1 MSKLPIDA
9 SALHERFDRFDH
21 ARLPER
27 VVNARGAGAH
37 GYFEAYESMTSL
49 TRADFLREKGRRTP
63 VFVRFSTVSG
73 FRGSTDLARD
83 VRGFAVK
90 FYTKEGNYDLVGNN
104 MPVFFLQDAMAFPDL
119 IQAAKPDVH
128 NEMPQAATAQD
139 SYWEFISRLPE
150 SMHMI
155 MWAMSDRAIPR
166 SYRMMEGFGVHTFRL
181 VNAAG
186 EGRFVKFHWKPAL
199 GLHAVTWDEAIK
211 ISGND
216 PDFHRRDLFD
226 AIEAG
231 DFPEWEFG
239 VQVVEDKDR
248 HAFDFDLL
256 DPTKLIPEE
265 VVPVRRV
272 GKLVLD
278 RNPRNYFAE
287 TEQVAFH
294 PGHVVPG
301 IDLSDDPLLQGRVAA
316 YAHVQASR
324 LGGPDAHALPINRG
338 SAPAIDASRR
348 KGNGHGGGHVH
359 GARSA
364 SFLDHFTQARMFLH
378 SQSEPEYN
386 HICHAFEFELG
397 KVSSAA
403 VRERMLFML
412 AQVDADMA
420 ASVGKGLGMPVPRK
434 GDGPLNRRV
443 PAGADPKKLQ
453 PRPARDVP
461 VSPALSMAHGRR
473 QGIATRKVAVLLA
486 DGYDRADVAT
496 MREALERGG
505 AWVRI
510 VAPQLGAIPSH
521 HEAVEADFSFR
532 TGDSVL
538 FDAIYIP
545 GGRKSV
551 DALKRHAGVGDF
563 VRDSWRHCKAIAAS
577 GAGVE
582 LLAGLPGAVAGKGK
596 PQAVHGVVASAGK
609 ASEAMAEAFVQAIA
623 SGRHWARETLD

>member
-1 MSKLPIDA
+1 MSKPPFDA
-9 SALHERFDRFDH
+9 SALHDRFDRLDH

-37 GYFEAYESMTSL
+37 GYFEAYESMASL
-49 TRADFLREKGRRTP
+49 TRADFLGEKGRRTP

-90 FYTKEGNYDLVGNN
+90 FYTEEGNYDLVGNN
-104 MPVFFLQDAMAFPDL
+104 MPVFFIQDAMAFPDL

-128 NEMPQAATAQD
+128 NEMPQAASAQD

-186 EGRFVKFHWKPAL
+186 EGCFVKFHWKPAL

-239 VQVVEDKDR
+239 LQVVDDKDR

-278 RNPRNYFAE
+278 RNPLNYFAE

-301 IDLSDDPLLQGRVAA
+301 IDLSEDPLLQGRVVA
-316 YAHVQASR
+316 YARAQASR
-324 LGGPDAHALPINRG
+324 LGPTDRHDLPINRA
-338 SAPAIDASRR
+338 SAPAAEASGRE
-348 KGNGHGGGHVH
+348 GHGS
-359 GARSA
+359 RSDA
-364 SFLDHFTQARMFLH
+364 FLDHFTQARMFLH

-386 HICHAFEFELG
+386 HICHALEFELG
-397 KVSSAA
+397 KVNSAA

-412 AQVDADMA
+412 AQVDADLA
-420 ASVGKGLGMPVPRK
+420 ASVGKGLGMSVPRK
-434 GDGPLNRRV
+434 GGGPLN
-443 PAGADPKKLQ
+443 
-453 PRPARDVP
+453 PRPARDMP
-461 VSPALSMAHGRR
+461 VSPALSMASGPRR
-473 QGIATRKVAVLLA
+473 GIATLRVAVLLA
-486 DGYDRADVAT
+486 DGYDRHDVSM
-496 MREALERGG
+496 MRKALEDGG
-505 AWVRI
+505 AWVKI

-521 HEAVEADFSFR
+521 HDAVDADFSFR
-532 TGDSVL
+532 TGNSVL

-551 DALKRHAGVGDF
+551 DALKRHAEVADF
-563 VRDSWRHCKAIAAS
+563 VRDSWRHCKPIAAS

-582 LLAGLPGAVAGKGK
+582 LLAGLPGTTSATGKLKG
-596 PQAVHGVVASAGK
+596 AHGVVVTAGK
-609 ASEAMAEAFVQAIA
+609 ANEAMAEAFVQAIA
-623 SGRHWARETLD
+623 SGRHWARETLA

>member
-1 MSKLPIDA
+1 MSKPPFDA

-37 GYFEAYESMTSL
+37 GYFEAYESMASL
-49 TRADFLREKGRRTP
+49 TRADFLKAKGRRTP

-90 FYTKEGNYDLVGNN
+90 FYTEEGNYDLVGNN
-104 MPVFFLQDAMAFPDL
+104 MPVFFIQDAMAFPDL
-119 IQAAKPDVH
+119 IQAAKPDIH

-139 SYWEFISRLPE
+139 GYWEFISRLPE

-186 EGRFVKFHWKPAL
+186 ERRFVKFHWKPAL

-239 VQVVEDKDR
+239 VQVVEEKDR

-265 VVPVRRV
+265 VVPVRRI

-301 IDLSDDPLLQGRVAA
+301 IDLSDDPLLQGRVVA
-316 YAHVQASR
+316 YAHAQASR
-324 LGGPDAHALPINRG
+324 LGGVDGHSLPINRG
-338 SAPAIDASRR
+338 STPAPAQPR
-348 KGNGHGGGHVH
+348 GYGH
-359 GARSA
+359 GARSDA
-364 SFLDHFTQARMFLH
+364 FLDHFTQARMFLH

-386 HICHAFEFELG
+386 HICHALEFELG
-397 KVSSAA
+397 KVSAPA

-434 GDGPLNRRV
+434 IDGLINRRV
-443 PAGADPKKLQ
+443 PEGADPKKLQ
-453 PRPARDVP
+453 PRPARDLP
-461 VSPALSMAHGRR
+461 ASPALSMANGRR
-473 QGIATRKVAVLLA
+473 HGIATRKVAVLLA
-486 DGYDRADVAT
+486 DGYDRADLAT
-496 MREALERGG
+496 MRHALERGG
-505 AWVRI
+505 AWVKI

-521 HEAVEADFSFR
+521 HDAVEADFSFR

-551 DALKRHAGVGDF
+551 DALKRHTEIGDF
-563 VRDSWRHCKAIAAS
+563 VRDSWRHCKPIAAS

-582 LLAGLPGAVAGKGK
+582 LLADLPGASPGQGKLR
-596 PQAVHGVVASAGK
+596 AMHGVVVAPGK
-609 ASEAMAEAFVQAIA
+609 ANEAMAEAFVQAIA
-623 SGRHWARETLD
+623 SGRHWARETLA

>member
-1 MSKLPIDA
+1 MSKTPFDA
-9 SALHERFDRFDH
+9 SALHERFDRLDH

-37 GYFEAYESMTSL
+37 GYFEAYESMASL

-90 FYTKEGNYDLVGNN
+90 FYTAEGNYDLVGNN
-104 MPVFFLQDAMAFPDL
+104 MPVFFIQDAMVFPDL
-119 IQAAKPDVH
+119 VRAAKPDAH

-139 SYWEFISRLPE
+139 AYWEFISRLPE

-186 EGRFVKFHWKPAL
+186 EGCFVKFHWKPVL
-199 GLHAVTWDEAIK
+199 GMHAVTWDEAIK

-239 VQVVEDKDR
+239 VQVVEEKDR

-265 VVPVRRV
+265 VVPVRRI

-301 IDLSDDPLLQGRVAA
+301 IDLSEDPLLQGRVVA
-316 YAHVQASR
+316 YARAQASR
-324 LGGPDAHALPINRG
+324 LGVADGHALPINRG
-338 SAPAIDASRR
+338 KAPAAGHSHRQ
-348 KGNGHGGGHVH
+348 GHGL
-359 GARSA
+359 RSDA
-364 SFLDHFTQARMFLH
+364 FLDYFTQARMFLH

-386 HICHAFEFELG
+386 HVCHALEFELG
-397 KVSSAA
+397 KVSSPA
-403 VRERMLFML
+403 VRGRMLFML
-412 AQVDADMA
+412 AQVDPDLA

-434 GDGPLNRRV
+434 SDRNPQEL
-443 PAGADPKKLQ
+443 PW
-453 PRPARDVP
+453 RPARDVP
-461 VSPALSMAHGRR
+461 ASPALSMASAGASA
-473 QGIATRKVAVLLA
+473 IATRKVAVLIA
-486 DGYDRADVAT
+486 DGYDRGDLST
-496 MREALERGG
+496 MRQALEGKG

-521 HEAVEADFSFR
+521 HEAVDADFSFR
-532 TGDSVL
+532 TSDSVL

-551 DALKRHAGVGDF
+551 EALKRQGEVGDF
-563 VRDSWRHCKAIAAS
+563 IRDSWRHCKPIAAS

-582 LLAGLPGAVAGKGK
+582 LLASLPGTSAGQGRLR
-596 PQAVHGVVASAGK
+596 AAHGVVATTGRANDALSD
-609 ASEAMAEAFVQAIA
+609 AFVQAIA
-623 SGRHWARETLD
+623 SGRHWARETLA

>member
-1 MSKLPIDA
+1 MSKPPFDA
-9 SALHERFDRFDH
+9 SVLHDRFDRFDH

-37 GYFEAYESMTSL
+37 GYFEAYESMASL
-49 TRADFLREKGRRTP
+49 TRADFLRAKGQRTP

-73 FRGSTDLARD
+73 FRGSSDLARD

-90 FYTKEGNYDLVGNN
+90 FYTQEGNYDLVGNN
-104 MPVFFLQDAMAFPDL
+104 MPVFFVQDPMAFPDL
-119 IQAAKPDVH
+119 IQAAKPAVH

-139 SYWEFISRLPE
+139 SYWAFISRLPE

-199 GLHAVTWDEAIK
+199 GVHAVTWDEATK

-226 AIEAG
+226 AIDAG
-231 DFPEWEFG
+231 DFPVWEFG
-239 VQVVEDKDR
+239 VQVIDEKDR

-265 VVPVRRV
+265 VVPVRRI

-278 RNPRNYFAE
+278 RNPHNYFAE
-287 TEQVAFH
+287 TEQVVFH

-301 IDLSDDPLLQGRVAA
+301 IDLSDDPLLQGRVAS
-316 YAHVQASR
+316 YAHAQASR
-324 LGGPDAHALPINRG
+324 LRGVDRQDLAINRG
-338 SAPAIDASRR
+338 SPTGPLRARGD
-348 KGNGHGGGHVH
+348 GGA
-359 GARSA
+359 ARSDA
-364 SFLDHFTQARMFLH
+364 FLDHFTQARMFLH
-378 SQSEPEYN
+378 SQSEHEYN

-397 KVSSAA
+397 KVHSPA

-412 AQVDADMA
+412 SHVDTDIA

-434 GDGPLNRRV
+434 GDGPLNGQI
-443 PAGADPKKLQ
+443 PHGADPKKLQ

-461 VSPALSMAHGRR
+461 VSPALSMVNGRTD
-473 QGIATRKVAVLLA
+473 GIATRKVAVLLA
-486 DGYDRADVAT
+486 DGYDRGDLAT
-496 MREALERGG
+496 MRKALESAG
-505 AWVRI
+505 AWVKI

-521 HEAVEADFSFR
+521 HDAVEADFSFR

-551 DALKRHAGVGDF
+551 DALKRHGEVGDF
-563 VRDSWRHCKAIAAS
+563 VRDSWRHCKPIAAS
-577 GAGVE
+577 GAGAE
-582 LLAGLPGAVAGKGK
+582 LLEGLPGVHAGKGK
-596 PQAVHGVVASAGK
+596 LRTVHGVVVAAGK
-609 ASEAMAEAFVQAIA
+609 ASEGLGEAFVQAIA
-623 SGRHWARETLD
+623 DGRHWVRETLA

>member
-1 MSKLPIDA
+1 MSKPPFDA

-37 GYFEAYESMTSL
+37 GYFEAYESMASL
-49 TRADFLREKGRRTP
+49 TRADFLKAKGRRTP

-90 FYTKEGNYDLVGNN
+90 FYTEEGNYDLVGNN
-104 MPVFFLQDAMAFPDL
+104 MPVFFIQDAMAFPDL
-119 IQAAKPDVH
+119 IQAAKPDIH

-139 SYWEFISRLPE
+139 GYWEFISRLPE

-239 VQVVEDKDR
+239 VQVVEEKDR

-265 VVPVRRV
+265 VVPVRRI

-301 IDLSDDPLLQGRVAA
+301 IDLSDDPLLQGRVVA
-316 YAHVQASR
+316 YAHAQASR
-324 LGGPDAHALPINRG
+324 LGGVDGHSLPINRG
-338 SAPAIDASRR
+338 STPVPAQPRGS
-348 KGNGHGGGHVH
+348 GHGAHSD
-359 GARSA
+359 A
-364 SFLDHFTQARMFLH
+364 FLDHFTQARMFLH

-386 HICHAFEFELG
+386 HICHALEFELG
-397 KVSSAA
+397 KVSAPA

-434 GDGPLNRRV
+434 IDGLINRRV
-443 PAGADPKKLQ
+443 PEGADPKKLQ
-453 PRPARDVP
+453 PRPARDLP
-461 VSPALSMAHGRR
+461 TSPSLSMANGRR
-473 QGIATRKVAVLLA
+473 HGIATRKVAVLLA
-486 DGYDRADVAT
+486 DGYDRADLAT
-496 MREALERGG
+496 MRHALERGG
-505 AWVRI
+505 AWVKI

-521 HEAVEADFSFR
+521 HDAVEADFSFR

-551 DALKRHAGVGDF
+551 DALKRHTEIGDF
-563 VRDSWRHCKAIAAS
+563 VRDSWRHCKPIAAS

-582 LLAGLPGAVAGKGK
+582 LLADLPGASPGQGKLR
-596 PQAVHGVVASAGK
+596 AMHGVVVAPGK
-609 ASEAMAEAFVQAIA
+609 ANEAMAEAFVQAIA
-623 SGRHWARETLD
+623 SGRHWARETLA

>member
-1 MSKLPIDA
+1 MSKLPFDA

-37 GYFEAYESMTSL
+37 GYFEAYESMASL
-49 TRADFLREKGRRTP
+49 TRADFLSEKGRCTP
-63 VFVRFSTVSG
+63 VFVRFSTVAG

-83 VRGFAVK
+83 VRGFAVR
-90 FYTKEGNYDLVGNN
+90 FYTDEGNYDLVGNN
-104 MPVFFLQDAMAFPDL
+104 MPVFFIQDAMAFPDL
-119 IQAAKPDVH
+119 IQAAKAELHDG
-128 NEMPQAATAQD
+128 MPRAATAQD
-139 SYWEFISRLPE
+139 AYWEFISRLPE

-199 GLHAVTWDEAIK
+199 GLHAVTWDEAIR

-226 AIEAG
+226 AIQAG
-231 DFPEWEFG
+231 NFPEWEFG
-239 VQVVEDKDR
+239 VQVVDEKDR
-248 HAFDFDLL
+248 HAFDFDLF

-265 VVPVRRV
+265 VVPVRPV

-278 RNPRNYFAE
+278 RNPRNPFAE

-301 IDLSDDPLLQGRVAA
+301 IDLSGDPLLQGRVAT
-316 YAHVQASR
+316 YAHAQAAR
-324 LGGPDAHALPINRG
+324 LGATAAHALPINRG
-338 SAPAIDASRR
+338 SSSPPG
-348 KGNGHGGGHVH
+348 GNGHAVRTD
-359 GARSA
+359 A
-364 SFLDHFTQARMFLH
+364 FLDHFTQARMFLH

-386 HICHAFEFELG
+386 HICHALEFELG
-397 KVSSAA
+397 KVGSVS
-403 VRERMLFML
+403 VRERMLYML

-434 GDGPLNRRV
+434 SAGLLNGRV
-443 PAGADPKKLQ
+443 PDGADPRKVQ
-453 PRPARDVP
+453 PPPARDVP
-461 VSPALSMAHGRR
+461 VSPALSMASSRKR
-473 QGIATRKVAVLLA
+473 GIATRKVAVLLA
-486 DGYDRADVAT
+486 DGYDRGDLAT
-496 MREALERGG
+496 MRKALESAG

-521 HEAVEADFSFR
+521 HDAVQADFSFR

-551 DALKRHAGVGDF
+551 DVLKRHVEVGDF
-563 VRDSWRHCKAIAAS
+563 VRDSWRHCKPIAAS
-577 GAGVE
+577 GAGAE
-582 LLAGLPGAVAGKGK
+582 LLSGLPRGSVGPK
-596 PQAVHGVVASAGK
+596 AVHGVVVAPGK
-609 ASEAMAEAFVQAIA
+609 ASHALAEAFVQAIA
-623 SGRHWARETLD
+623 SGRHWARETLA

>member
-1 MSKLPIDA
+1 MSKLPFDA

-37 GYFEAYESMTSL
+37 GYFEAYESMVSL
-49 TRADFLREKGRRTP
+49 TRADFLRERGRRTP

-73 FRGSTDLARD
+73 FRGSSDLARD

-90 FYTKEGNYDLVGNN
+90 FYTEEGNYDLVGNN
-104 MPVFFLQDAMAFPDL
+104 MPVFFVQDAIAFPDL

-139 SYWEFISRLPE
+139 SYWSFISRLPE

-186 EGRFVKFHWKPAL
+186 DGCFVKFHWKPVL
-199 GLHAVTWDEAIK
+199 GMHAVTWDEATK

-226 AIEAG
+226 AIDAG

-239 VQVVEDKDR
+239 VQVVDEKDR

-265 VVPVRRV
+265 VVPVRLI

-278 RNPRNYFAE
+278 RNPRNFFAE
-287 TEQVAFH
+287 TEQVVFH

-301 IDLSDDPLLQGRVAA
+301 IELSDDPLLQGRVAA
-316 YAHVQASR
+316 YAHAQHSR
-324 LGGPDAHALPINRG
+324 MRGVDSAELPINRS
-338 SAPAIDASRR
+338 SAPASGQTRQQ
-348 KGNGHGGGHVH
+348 GHGQGV
-359 GARSA
+359 RSDA
-364 SFLDHFTQARMFLH
+364 FLDHFTQARMFLH

-397 KVSSAA
+397 KVQSPA

-434 GDGPLNRRV
+434 SAGPLNGRIPDGV
-443 PAGADPKKLQ
+443 DPRKLQ

-461 VSPALSMAHGRR
+461 ASPALSMANGRKHGV
-473 QGIATRKVAVLLA
+473 ATRKVAVLLA
-486 DGYDRADVAT
+486 DGYDRADLAT
-496 MREALERGG
+496 MRNALESAG

-521 HEAVEADFSFR
+521 HDTVEADFSFR

-551 DALKRHAGVGDF
+551 DALKRHGEVGDF
-563 VRDSWRHCKAIAAS
+563 VRDSWRHCKPIAAS
-577 GAGVE
+577 GAGTE
-582 LLAGLPGAVAGKGK
+582 LLEGFPGIPSGKGK
-596 PQAVHGVVASAGK
+596 LRAAHGVVVMAGK
-609 ASEAMAEAFVQAIA
+609 ASEDMTGAFLQAIA
-623 SGRHWARETLD
+623 GGRHWARETLA

>member
-1 MSKLPIDA
+1 
-9 SALHERFDRFDH
+9 
-21 ARLPER
+21 
-27 VVNARGAGAH
+27 
-37 GYFEAYESMTSL
+37 
-49 TRADFLREKGRRTP
+49 
-63 VFVRFSTVSG
+63 
-73 FRGSTDLARD
+73 
-83 VRGFAVK
+83 
-90 FYTKEGNYDLVGNN
+90 
-104 MPVFFLQDAMAFPDL
+104 
-119 IQAAKPDVH
+119 
-128 NEMPQAATAQD
+128 
-139 SYWEFISRLPE
+139 
-150 SMHMI
+150 

-186 EGRFVKFHWKPAL
+186 DGHFVKFHWKPAL

-231 DFPEWEFG
+231 EFPEWEFG
-239 VQVVEDKDR
+239 VQVVDEKDR
-248 HAFDFDLL
+248 YAFEFDLL

-265 VVPVRRV
+265 RVPVRPI

-301 IDLSDDPLLQGRVAA
+301 IELSDDPLLQGRVFA
-316 YAHVQASR
+316 YAHAQASR
-324 LGGPDAHALPINRG
+324 LGGVDRQVVPINRG
-338 SAPAIDASRR
+338 NAAAPDQPRR
-348 KGNGHGGGHVH
+348 QDR
-359 GARSA
+359 GARNDA
-364 SFLDHFTQARMFLH
+364 FLDPFTQARMFLH

-397 KVSSAA
+397 KVSAPA

-412 AQVDADMA
+412 AQVDGDMA

-434 GDGPLNRRV
+434 IDGPLNMGV
-443 PAGADPKKLQ
+443 PDGADPKTYQ
-453 PRPARDVP
+453 PRPARDQP
-461 VSPALSMAHGRR
+461 VSPALSMANGRR
-473 QGIATRKVAVLLA
+473 RGIATRKVAVLLA
-486 DGYDRADVAT
+486 DGYDRTDLAT
-496 MREALERGG
+496 MRHALEEEG
-505 AWVRI
+505 AWVKI

-521 HEAVEADFSFR
+521 HDAVEADYSFR

-551 DALKRHAGVGDF
+551 DALKRHSEIGDF
-563 VRDSWRHCKAIAAS
+563 VRDSWRHCKPIAAS
-577 GAGVE
+577 GAGRE
-582 LLAGLPGAVAGKGK
+582 LLADLPGASTGNTRLR
-596 PQAVHGVVASAGK
+596 AVHGVVVATGK
-609 ASEAMAEAFVQAIA
+609 ANEAMAEAFVQAIA
-623 SGRHWARETLD
+623 SGRHWARETLA

>member
-1 MSKLPIDA
+1 MSKPPFDA
-9 SALHERFDRFDH
+9 SALHDRFDRLDH

-37 GYFEAYESMTSL
+37 GYFEAYESMAPL

-90 FYTKEGNYDLVGNN
+90 FYTEEGNYDLVGNN
-104 MPVFFLQDAMAFPDL
+104 MPVFFIQDAMAFPDL

-186 EGRFVKFHWKPAL
+186 DGCFVKFHWKPAL

-239 VQVVEDKDR
+239 LQVVDDKDR

-278 RNPRNYFAE
+278 RNPLNYFAE

-301 IDLSDDPLLQGRVAA
+301 IDLSEDPLLQGRVVA
-316 YAHVQASR
+316 YARAQASR
-324 LGGPDAHALPINRG
+324 LGPTDRHDLPINRA
-338 SAPAIDASRR
+338 SAPAPEASRR
-348 KGNGHGGGHVH
+348 EGHGS
-359 GARSA
+359 RSDA
-364 SFLDHFTQARMFLH
+364 FLDHFTQARMFLH

-386 HICHAFEFELG
+386 HICHALEFELG
-397 KVSSAA
+397 KVNSAA

-434 GDGPLNRRV
+434 GDGPL
-443 PAGADPKKLQ
+443 K
-453 PRPARDVP
+453 PRPARDMP
-461 VSPALSMAHGRR
+461 VSPALSMTNGSKR
-473 QGIATRKVAVLLA
+473 GIATLRVAVLLA
-486 DGYDRADVAT
+486 DGYDRNDVSM
-496 MREALERGG
+496 MRKALEAGG
-505 AWVRI
+505 AWVKI
-510 VAPQLGAIPSH
+510 VAPQLGTIPSH
-521 HEAVEADFSFR
+521 HDAVDADFSFR

-551 DALKRHAGVGDF
+551 DALKRHAEVGDF
-563 VRDSWRHCKAIAAS
+563 VRDSWRHCKPIAAS

-582 LLAGLPGAVAGKGK
+582 LLAGLPGTTSATGRLKG
-596 PQAVHGVVASAGK
+596 AHGVVVTAGK
-609 ASEAMAEAFVQAIA
+609 ANEAMAEAFVQAIA
-623 SGRHWARETLD
+623 SGRHWARETLA

>member
-1 MSKLPIDA
+1 MSKAPFDA
-9 SALHERFDRFDH
+9 SALHDKFDRFDH

-37 GYFEAYESMTSL
+37 GYFQAYESMASL
-49 TRADFLREKGRRTP
+49 TRADFLREQGRRTP

-73 FRGSTDLARD
+73 FRGSSDLARD
-83 VRGFAVK
+83 VRGFAVR
-90 FYTKEGNYDLVGNN
+90 FYTEEGNYDLVGNN
-104 MPVFFLQDAMAFPDL
+104 MPVFFIQDAMTFPDL
-119 IQAAKPDVH
+119 IQAAKPDVN
-128 NEMPQAATAQD
+128 NEMPQAATARD
-139 SYWEFISRLPE
+139 AYWEFISRMPE

-166 SYRMMEGFGVHTFRL
+166 SYRMMEGFGVHTFHL

-186 EGRFVKFHWKPAL
+186 ERRFVKFHWKPVL

-239 VQVVEDKDR
+239 VQVVDEKDR

-265 VVPVRRV
+265 VVPVRRI

-278 RNPRNYFAE
+278 RNPQNYFAE

-294 PGHVVPG
+294 PGRVVPG
-301 IDLSDDPLLQGRVAA
+301 IDLSDDPLLQGRVEA
-316 YAHVQASR
+316 YARAQTLR
-324 LGGPDAHALPINRG
+324 LGRDDGHRLPINRDRNPP
-338 SAPAIDASRR
+338 SEHRR
-348 KGNGHGGGHVH
+348 PRSDGHG
-359 GARSA
+359 AYSET
-364 SFLDHFTQARMFLH
+364 FLDHFTQARMFLH
-378 SQSEPEYN
+378 SQSEAEYN
-386 HICHAFEFELG
+386 HICHALEFELG
-397 KVSSAA
+397 KVAAPA

-412 AQVDADMA
+412 AQVDEDMA
-420 ASVGKGLGMPVPRK
+420 ASVGRGLGMPVPRK
-434 GDGPLNRRV
+434 GTAPPHRRI
-443 PAGADPKKLQ
+443 
-453 PRPARDVP
+453 PARDVP
-461 VSPALSMAHGRR
+461 VSPALSMVSDRKH
-473 QGIATRKVAVLLA
+473 GIATRKVAVLLA
-486 DGYDRADVAT
+486 DGYDRTDLALL
-496 MREALERGG
+496 REALVAGG
-505 AWVRI
+505 AWVKI
-510 VAPQLGAIPSH
+510 VAPQLGAILSH
-521 HEAVEADFSFR
+521 HDTVEADFSFR

-551 DALKRHAGVGDF
+551 DALKRHVEVDDF
-563 VRDSWRHCKAIAAS
+563 IRDSWRHCKAIAAS

-582 LLAGLPGAVAGKGK
+582 LLAALPGGMSVAAKWRT
-596 PQAVHGVVASAGK
+596 VHGVVATTGK
-609 ASEAMAEAFVQAIA
+609 ASEAMAAGFVQAIA
-623 SGRHWARETLD
+623 SGRHWIRETLA

>member
-1 MSKLPIDA
+1 MSKPPFDA

-37 GYFEAYESMTSL
+37 GYFEAYESMASL
-49 TRADFLREKGRRTP
+49 TRADFLGAKGRRTP

-90 FYTKEGNYDLVGNN
+90 FYTEEGNYDLVGNN
-104 MPVFFLQDAMAFPDL
+104 MPVFFIQDAMAFPDL

-139 SYWEFISRLPE
+139 SYWEFISRMPE

-181 VNAAG
+181 INAAG
-186 EGRFVKFHWKPAL
+186 EVRLVKFHWKPAL

-239 VQVVEDKDR
+239 VQVVDEKDR
-248 HAFDFDLL
+248 HVFDFDLL

-265 VVPVRRV
+265 VVPVQRV

-278 RNPRNYFAE
+278 RNPSNYFAE

-301 IDLSDDPLLQGRVAA
+301 IDLSGDPLLQGRVAA
-316 YAHVQASR
+316 YAHAQASR
-324 LGGPDAHALPINRG
+324 LGGGDGHDLPINRG
-338 SAPAIDASRR
+338 SAVAPDVPRG
-348 KGNGHGGGHVH
+348 KGHGH
-359 GARSA
+359 GERSDA
-364 SFLDHFTQARMFLH
+364 FLDHFTQARMFLH

-397 KVSSAA
+397 KVNAPT

-434 GDGPLNRRV
+434 IE
-443 PAGADPKKLQ
+443 APKGGHS
-453 PRPARDVP
+453 RPARDLP
-461 VSPALSMAHGRR
+461 ASPALSMANGGKH
-473 QGIATRKVAVLLA
+473 GIATRKVAVLLA
-486 DGYDRADVAT
+486 DGYDRADLAT
-496 MREALERGG
+496 LRKALEGSG
-505 AWVRI
+505 AWLKI

-521 HEAVEADFSFR
+521 RDAVEADFSFR
-532 TGDSVL
+532 TSDSVL
-538 FDAIYIP
+538 FDALYIP

-551 DALKRHAGVGDF
+551 DTLKRHAEVDDF
-563 VRDSWRHCKAIAAS
+563 IRDSWRHCKAIAAS

-582 LLAGLPGAVAGKGK
+582 LLAGLPGASAANGKIRS
-596 PQAVHGVVASAGK
+596 AHGVVVAAGK
-609 ASEAMAEAFVQAIA
+609 ANETMADAFVQAIA
-623 SGRHWARETLD
+623 KGRHWARETLA

>member
-1 MSKLPIDA
+1 MSKTPFDA
-9 SALHERFDRFDH
+9 SALHERFDRLDH

-37 GYFEAYESMTSL
+37 GYFEAYESMVSL

-90 FYTKEGNYDLVGNN
+90 FYTEEGNYDLVGNN
-104 MPVFFLQDAMAFPDL
+104 MPVFFIQDAMVFPDL
-119 IQAAKPDVH
+119 VQAAKPDVH

-139 SYWEFISRLPE
+139 AYWEFISHMPE

-166 SYRMMEGFGVHTFRL
+166 SYRMMEGFGVHTFRM

-186 EGRFVKFHWKPAL
+186 EGCFVKFHWKPAL

-231 DFPEWEFG
+231 EYPEWEFG
-239 VQVVEDKDR
+239 VQVVDEKDR

-265 VVPVRRV
+265 VVPVRRI

-301 IDLSDDPLLQGRVAA
+301 IDLSEDPLLQGRVAA
-316 YAHVQASR
+316 YARAQALR
-324 LGGPDAHALPINRG
+324 LGVGDGHDLPINRG
-338 SAPAIDASRR
+338 SAPSRDR
-348 KGNGHGGGHVH
+348 SRFRGHGS
-359 GARSA
+359 RSDA
-364 SFLDHFTQARMFLH
+364 FRDHFTQARMFLH

-386 HICHAFEFELG
+386 HLCHALEFELG
-397 KVSSAA
+397 KVSSPA
-403 VRERMLFML
+403 VRQRMLFML
-412 AQVDADMA
+412 AQVDEDLA

-434 GDGPLNRRV
+434 NDRSLDGPAPDTR
-443 PAGADPKKLQ
+443 DSQKL
-453 PRPARDVP
+453 PWLPARDVP
-461 VSPALSMAHGRR
+461 VSPALSMANSR
-473 QGIATRKVAVLLA
+473 QSGIATRKVAVLIA
-486 DGYDRADVAT
+486 DGYDRNDLAM
-496 MREALERGG
+496 MRKALESSG

-521 HEAVEADFSFR
+521 RDTVEADFSFR

-551 DALKRHAGVGDF
+551 DALKRHVEVGDF
-563 VRDSWRHCKAIAAS
+563 VRDSWRHCKPIAAS

-582 LLAGLPGAVAGKGK
+582 LLAGLPGTVSGPGKLR
-596 PQAVHGVVASAGK
+596 AAHGVVVAPGK
-609 ASEAMAEAFVQAIA
+609 ASDAMADAFVQAIA
-623 SGRHWARETLD
+623 KGRHWARETLA